1 MSLSKSKCL
10 YSNNCLQ
17 FLKRVVPFIMSKKST
32 CQFKIKFITDDYLQL
47 HKTLQPLTSIF
58 TNIKVIKN
66 MYEQTQ
72 QLLKMPSAI
81 KLGLNLTAHCSGHK

>member
-10 YSNNCLQ
+10 YSHNCLQ

-32 CQFKIKFITDDYLQL
+32 CQFKITFITDDYLQL
-47 HKTLQPLTSIF
+47 YRTLQPLTSIF

-66 MYEQTQ
+66 MYEQTKK
-72 QLLKMPSAI
+72 LLKTPSAI
-81 KLGLNLTAHCSGHK
+81 KLGLN